1 MVGIS
6 QQGHVVPP
14 QVRTPQQWAAPV
26 TVVAAPSWG
35 DQGGVGGVASHVET
49 FMGLRESEA
58 ASLNKPDS

>member
-14 QVRTPQQWAAPV
+14 RVRAPQQRAAPV

-35 DQGGVGGVASHVET
+35 DQGGAGVAGHMET

-58 ASLNKPDS
+58 ASLNKPNS